1 METMAMYKLMIV
13 DDEINITNSLKRCLN
28 KYEQWDIESYNSGT
42 DALRRARISP
52 FDLFISDFRMP
63 EMNGVEFLSEV
74 KKLQPNAVRIILSG
88 YTDLE
93 ALMGAINE
101 AEIFRF
107 INKPWNEHELI
118 LTLEQALKYKD
129 MLTENLYLANQVRE
143 QREALNKRDQLL
155 ARLERESPGITQ
167 VNWADDGSIMLE
179 E

>member
-1 METMAMYKLMIV
+1 MYKIMLI
-13 DDEINITNSLKRCLN
+13 DDEENILKALKRTLN
-28 KYEQWDIESYNSGT
+28 KYDNWEVETYNSGAA
-42 DALRRARISP
+42 ALKRAQTST

-63 EMNGVEFLSEV
+63 EMNGVEFLTEA
-74 KKLQPNAVRIILSG
+74 KNLQPNAVRVILSG

-118 LTLEQALKYKD
+118 LTIEQALKYKD

-143 QREALNKRDQLL
+143 QREALSEKAKLL
-155 ARLERESPGITQ
+155 AK
-167 VNWADDGSIMLE
+167 LE
-179 E
+179 EDHKRGR